1 MADTLKTVVDT
12 ASAVADTVSSAAAA
26 VVDSVSQ
33 AVAPV
38 AEAAAA
44 PVAAAAEAAP
54 EVASKADV
62 AASVFM
68 TENIWIMISAMLVF
82 IMGLG
87 FACVESGLC
96 RAKSASNI
104 CFKNV
109 AVPAIGISVYAL
121 LGFGLMYPGEF
132 SIFDGFLGFRGLGI
146 GEWLGDAAK
155 AAGFTNEYGHYTL
168 FTDWLFQ
175 AMFAAT
181 AATIVSGAV
190 AERIKLSSFLVFT
203 LIYVAFVYPIVGS
216 WTWGGGWL
224 SKLGT
229 DGFHDL
235 AGSSLVHSVG
245 GWAALAGVIILGPR
259 LGKYVNGK
267 AHAIPAHNVPL
278 ATIGVFILWFGWW
291 GFNGGSALS
300 GDPFDTSLILV
311 TTNLAAVAGIITATA
326 TSWIISKKPDATM
339 ALNGCLAGLVAITA
353 GADTVTP
360 LSSWIIGA
368 IAGVLV
374 VLAVFFFE
382 KLRLDDPVGA
392 LSVHLVNG
400 VWGTLAVGLFDYTGR
415 FTVGTQLI
423 GIAAYAVPC
432 FICAAIIFLA
442 IKKTMGLRVS
452 EKEELKGLDLS
463 EHGQESYGGFQIFSN
478 M

>member
-1 MADTLKTVVDT
+1 MADTLSTIVDT
-12 ASAVADTVSSAAAA
+12 AAAVADTVSSAAAA
-26 VVDSVSQ
+26 VVET
-33 AVAPV
+33 V
-38 AEAAAA
+38 AEAAA
-44 PVAAAAEAAP
+44 PVAAAVEAAAAPAAEAAP
-54 EVASKADV
+54 TVGEAI
-62 AASVFM
+62 FM

-132 SIFDGFLGFRGLGI
+132 NGWLGFAGFGI
-146 GEWLGDAAK
+146 GDWLNPANFTAAY
-155 AAGFTNEYGHYTL
+155 NGHFSL

-203 LIYVAFVYPIVGS
+203 FFYVAFVYPVVGS
-216 WTWGGGWL
+216 WVWGGGWL
-224 SKLGT
+224 SNFAAFGAE
-229 DGFHDL
+229 GFHDL
-235 AGSSLVHSVG
+235 AGSELVHSVG
-245 GWAALAGVIILGPR
+245 GWGALAGVIILGPR
-259 LGKYVNGK
+259 IGKYVNGK

-300 GDPFDTSLILV
+300 GNPFDTSLILV

-326 TSWIISKKPDATM
+326 TSWIIAKKPDATM

-353 GADTVTP
+353 PADTVSP
-360 LSSWIIGA
+360 LSAWIIGA
-368 IAGVLV
+368 IGGVIV
-374 VLAVFFFE
+374 VLAVYFFE

-400 VWGTLAVGLFDYTGR
+400 IWGTLAVGIFDYTGR
-415 FTVGTQLI
+415 FNFSTQLL
-423 GIAAYAVPC
+423 GVVAYAIPC
-432 FICAAIIFLA
+432 FLSACLIFIV

-452 EKEELKGLDLS
+452 EKEELRGLDLS

>member
-1 MADTLKTVVDT
+1 MADTLSTIVDT
-12 ASAVADTVSSAAAA
+12 AAAVADTVSAAAAA
-26 VVDSVSQ
+26 VVET
-33 AVAPV
+33 V
-38 AEAAAA
+38 AEAAA
-44 PVAAAAEAAP
+44 PVAAAVEAAAAPAAEAAP
-54 EVASKADV
+54 TVGDAI
-62 AASVFM
+62 FM

-96 RAKSASNI
+96 RAKNSANI
-104 CFKNV
+104 CFKNI

-132 SIFDGFLGFRGLGI
+132 NGWLGFAGFGI
-146 GEWLGDAAK
+146 GDWLDPTKFTAAY
-155 AAGFTNEYGHYTL
+155 NGHFSL

-190 AERIKLSSFLVFT
+190 AERVKLSSFLVFT
-203 LIYVAFVYPIVGS
+203 FFYVAFVYPIVGS
-216 WTWGGGWL
+216 WVWGGGWL
-224 SKLGT
+224 SSFTAFGAE
-229 DGFHDL
+229 GFHDL
-235 AGSSLVHSVG
+235 AGSELVHSVG
-245 GWAALAGVIILGPR
+245 GWGALAGVLILGPR
-259 LGKYVNGK
+259 IGKYVNGK

-300 GDPFDTSLILV
+300 GNPFDTSLILV

-326 TSWIISKKPDATM
+326 TSWIIAKKPDATM

-353 GADTVTP
+353 PADTVSP
-360 LSSWIIGA
+360 MSAWIIGA
-368 IAGVLV
+368 IGGVIV
-374 VLAVFFFE
+374 VLAVYMFE

-400 VWGTLAVGLFDYTGR
+400 IWGTIAVGIFDYTGR
-415 FTVGTQLI
+415 FNVATQAL
-423 GIAAYAVPC
+423 GVVAYAIPC
-432 FICAAIIFLA
+432 FLSACLIFLV

-478 M
+478 T